1 MLPRAGP
8 PTGARV
14 PGQAVQ
20 PARPGPGRRPPRLSA
35 GHLAHRHQV
44 NQDQPER
51 QIRSRF
57 LAIRVRPANP
67 HISRNADGSQP
78 EVWLLAEWP
87 PKEPEPTKY
96 WLSNMDT
103 ITPLKTLV
111 RLAKIRWRVE
121 HHYRELKTGL
131 GLDHVEGRSFIG
143 RHRHVTLVCLAQAF
157 CTLLPLDPEAPAP
170 A

>member
-1 MLPRAGP
+1 
-8 PTGARV
+8 
-14 PGQAVQ
+14 
-20 PARPGPGRRPPRLSA
+20 
-35 GHLAHRHQV
+35 
-44 NQDQPER
+44 
-51 QIRSRF
+51 
-57 LAIRVRPANP
+57 
-67 HISRNADGSQP
+67 
-78 EVWLLAEWP
+78 VWLLAEWP

-143 RHRHVTLVCLAQAF
+143 CHRHVTLVCLAQAF
-157 CTLLPLDPEAPAP
+157 CTLLRLNPAALRRPDPLRRPPRTATVLAVMPGACPIYKRLFRDTTNKALLAGHI
-170 A
+170 